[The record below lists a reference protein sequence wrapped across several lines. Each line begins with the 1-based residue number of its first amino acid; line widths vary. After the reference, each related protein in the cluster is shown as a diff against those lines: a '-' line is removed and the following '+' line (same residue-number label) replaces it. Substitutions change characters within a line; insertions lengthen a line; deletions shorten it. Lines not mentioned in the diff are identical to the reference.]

1 MGGNSSTTKSSSVMI
16 KRKSI
21 MKQLPMLNSMI
32 EIDSYETQNKVEY
45 TDTMPLLEDSEKE

>member
-1 MGGNSSTTKSSSVMI
+1 
-16 KRKSI
+16 

-32 EIDSYETQNKVEY
+32 ETDSYETQNKVEY